1 MSDIGGDY
9 NKLFDCYNVAL
20 EEVKN
25 FVYQSLSK
33 FCKQNSV
40 NCMSSYRIKSQES
53 IKRKMEEKNRGI
65 DSICDIAGIRIVFC
79 DFSDLQDLCVL
90 DQDIRNWEKNEFITN
105 FYDAVGRYKNHF
117 IDTIYDFREY
127 IRVQA
132 QGNIDFKVII
142 DEKKDYIKYP
152 KKSGYQSIHMVISYR
167 GIPVELQIRN
177 LVQHYFA
184 EYEHKYYKDDNYTR
198 SEYNPICNEC
208 ADTLS
213 NITCDYSA
221 DSYVKKTLVKN
232 LKIG

>member
-1 MSDIGGDY
+1 MSDTGGNYCELFNRY
-9 NKLFDCYNVAL
+9 NIAL

-25 FVYQSLSK
+25 FVYQCLSR
-33 FCKQNSV
+33 FCKDNFV

-53 IKRKMEEKNRGI
+53 IERKMEEKNKEI
-65 DSICDIAGIRIVFC
+65 DSICDIAGIRVVFC

-117 IDTIYDFREY
+117 INTIYDFREY
-127 IRVQA
+127 IRVQS
-132 QGNIDFKVII
+132 QKNDDFKVII

-167 GIPVELQIRN
+167 GVPVELQIRN

-184 EYEHKYYKDDNYTR
+184 EYEHKYYKDETYTR

-208 ADTLS
+208 ADTLN
-213 NITCDYSA
+213 NISCDYST
-221 DSYVKKTLVKN
+221 DSYKRKHY
-232 LKIG
+232 LKLYK